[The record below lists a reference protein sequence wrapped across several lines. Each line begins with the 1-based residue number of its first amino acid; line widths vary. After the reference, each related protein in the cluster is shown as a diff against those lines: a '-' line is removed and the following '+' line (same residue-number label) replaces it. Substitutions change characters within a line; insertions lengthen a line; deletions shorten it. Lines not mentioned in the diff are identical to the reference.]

1 MNRNLSKKDKTTAT
15 FIVLLLMATFIAS
28 LLPQATATP
37 TELTINPKIG
47 PVGTTVNVI
56 GKIDTSN
63 GSFQIRWDG
72 ESVKNGTAVGTT
84 ATTTF
89 IVPPSTEGNHN
100 VTLYDVTNA
109 TESLPTPFTVLKL
122 STKIQTVN
130 LANET
135 LANILVEVYNATTDN
150 RLDSKITNATGWTV
164 FPLDLGN
171 YSFKAFWKDVEVGV
185 LNNQVIDENKT
196 LTLKCQLANVE
207 VMVKDEAGA
216 PLSLINV
223 IMIYNRTT
231 RNNATFLE
239 STSSETNDTGI
250 AELANMFTTANH
262 TLESRRYGFVFNTT
276 FIQELPDQPRYN
288 ITCPTYTMSVK
299 VLDSK
304 EKPLSN
310 VQVNL
315 MEWSSWNSVDSATT
329 DNQGNVNFSSTFGR
343 YKVKVYSDSAVLGHE
358 VVLNETMFDLIDPD
372 GLSITIHN
380 DFLSR

>member
-1 MNRNLSKKDKTTAT
+1 SGLY
-15 FIVLLLMATFIAS
+15 
-28 LLPQATATP
+28 
-37 TELTINPKIG
+37 E
-47 PVGTTVNVI
+47 
-56 GKIDTSN
+56 
-63 GSFQIRWDG
+63 IRWDG
-72 ESVKNGTAVGTT
+72 ESVKNGRAVGITVN
-84 ATTTF
+84 TTF
-89 IVPPSTEGNHN
+89 IVPPSTEGDHN

-122 STKIQTVN
+122 STQIQTVN

-216 PLSLINV
+216 PLPLINV

-288 ITCPTYTMSVK
+288 ITCPTYTMSVE

-372 GLSITIHN
+372 GLSITIHSKISN
-380 DFLSR
+380 VDLSVGTIGYFGQPVPNAVVEIERKIEQEWIKIG